1 MYGRVGRIK
10 NENVLL
16 DLDDTLT
23 FNRVENSREKTVT
36 GEIYLILGGGGLV
49 GLQIARR
56 IANDLSPQKIIIA
69 SLFKEEVE
77 TAIDELRS
85 MFARSGITFEGS
97 WGDVFVRSEFSDKPR
112 RILLENHECREALYN
127 DLFGSLDH
135 IYQHS
140 RLVELIL
147 ENKPNV
153 IVDAINTAT
162 AISYQD
168 VYTASV
174 IAKRATDQLHR
185 SMDEGGDDQLRSD
198 LEANKKTV
206 ETLLL
211 SQAVPQLTRHVLLLN
226 QAMRE
231 IGTRLYLKIGTTGT
245 GGMGLNIP
253 YTHSEDKPSAKLMT
267 KTAIAFA
274 HTGLLFLMAR
284 TPDGPIVKEIKPG
297 AMIGYAD
304 ISSHPIHEGGQPV
317 HVYSSR
323 TDPLDGVLEL
333 KLSEDQFKRLGEL
346 KLPVID
352 TGENGR
358 FTRGEFEAITSLRQ
372 MEFMTPEDIA
382 MEALLEITGSN
393 TGHDVIAAVDGA
405 VMDPTYRA
413 GYLRQ
418 RALDEIELLEQKTST
433 YSVALGQLGPP
444 ELSKLLWE
452 AELLRILY
460 DTLAEVLQHS
470 VEDISSSLES
480 LVLKDEKI
488 RNTITSIGV
497 PILMADGKQL
507 IRGHFIRIPE
517 VPGTNQVL
525 VTSEDV
531 NNWAMKGWVDLRP
544 QNIRTWWDRIEILEN
559 SRKRLLGSGSAAITR
574 EGYWTEKIRSGAIV
588 GWIFNNEQEGYR
600 IK

>member
-1 MYGRVGRIK
+1 VDGTTHAS
-10 NENVLL
+10 
-16 DLDDTLT
+16 TLPK
-23 FNRVENSREKTVT
+23 EDKKQREKNVT

-56 IANDLSPQKIIIA
+56 IANDLAPNKIIIA
-69 SLFKEEVE
+69 SLFEEEVE
-77 TAIDELRS
+77 TAIHELQT
-85 MFARSGITFEGS
+85 MFAEKDIQFEGI
-97 WGDVFVRSEFSDKPR
+97 WGDVFVRCEFSDQPR
-112 RILLENHECREALYN
+112 WKLLESHEIRETLYN
-127 DLFGSLDH
+127 DLFGPLEH
-135 IYQHS
+135 IYEHS

-147 ENKPNV
+147 SHKPDV

-168 VYTASV
+168 VYKASI
-174 IAKRATDQLHR
+174 IAKRETDRMIESIEAGNPDHGAIIER
-185 SMDEGGDDQLRSD
+185 SEP
-198 LEANKKTV
+198 AI

-231 IGTRLYLKIGTTGT
+231 VGTRLYLKIGTTGT

-253 YTHSEDKPSAKLMT
+253 YTHSEDKPSARLMT
-267 KTAIAFA
+267 KSAIAFA

-284 TPDGPIVKEIKPG
+284 TPGGPIVKEIKPG

-304 ISSHPIHEGGQPV
+304 ISSHTIHEAGNPV
-317 HVYSSR
+317 RIFSCR
-323 TDPLDGVLEL
+323 TDMMNEVLEL
-333 KLSEDQFKRLGEL
+333 KLEEELFEGLGEL
-346 KLPVID
+346 QLPVID

-358 FTRGEFEAITSLRQ
+358 FTRGEFEAITALRQ

-382 MEALLEITGSN
+382 MEALLEIKGSN
-393 TGHDVIAAVDGA
+393 TGHDVIAAIDGA

-413 GYLRQ
+413 GYLRR
-418 RALDEIELLEQKTST
+418 RALDEIELLEERTNT

-460 DTLAEVLQHS
+460 STLAGVIEHS
-470 VEDISSSLES
+470 SDEISKALET
-480 LVLKDEKI
+480 LVLEDENL
-488 RNTITSIGV
+488 RNTITSIGL
-497 PILMADGKQL
+497 PILMPDGGQL
-507 IRGHFIRIPE
+507 MRGPFIRIPE
-517 VPGTNQVL
+517 VPGATQVPI
-525 VTSEDV
+525 TQGDIDR
-531 NNWAMKGWVDLRP
+531 WAVKGWVDLRV
-544 QNIRTWWDRIEILEN
+544 QNVQIWLDRLQRLED
-559 SRKRLLGSGSAAITR
+559 SRKRLRGSGSAAITR
-574 EGYWTEKIRSGAIV
+574 EGYWTENIRSGAIV